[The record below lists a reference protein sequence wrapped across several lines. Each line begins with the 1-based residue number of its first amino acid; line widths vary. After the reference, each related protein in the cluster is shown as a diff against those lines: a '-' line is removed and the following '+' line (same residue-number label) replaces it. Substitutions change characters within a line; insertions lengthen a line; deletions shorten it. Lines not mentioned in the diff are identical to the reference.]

1 VETAFSFGAE
11 GGPGISDLAVAVGD
25 LGIASLWA
33 HGANA
38 MAVRFVD
45 RWRLYHKQEALS
57 STSLHFAQAAMKN
70 ALAGSR
76 SARAYQARYEEIRSL

>member
-38 MAVRFVD
+38 MAVRFID

-57 STSLHFAQAAMKN
+57 SARMHIAQAAMKN

-76 SARAYQARYEEIRSL
+76 SARAFRRRSEEIR